1 MLDPSRKPTQFRSIA
16 LDLRGIQKSYGKVK
30 ALKGIDLVVRAGE
43 FVTIVGPSG
52 SGKSSLLKIVAGF
65 ESPDAGDVL
74 VGGREVT
81 HLPASARDIGMVF
94 QNFALF
100 PHLTVERNVSFPL
113 EMRKVPRAEIARRVE
128 SALRLVSLSGYGS
141 RYPRQLSG
149 GQQQRVA
156 LARAVVF
163 EPKVL
168 LLDEPFSALDRKL
181 REAMQIEVKDLQ
193 NRLGLTT
200 VFITHD
206 QEEALIMS
214 DQVAVMD
221 DGVIQQFGAPDDIY
235 HRPTNRQVAEF
246 VGDSNLLEGSLVS
259 RSGVSTFHVD
269 DALRIDLGTSDHG
282 DSAGLPARVL
292 IRPEAVRLDRITGG
306 RHRLPATVENVI
318 FLGPNTKYIV
328 RTHNGHVFTSRT
340 STIGPAAFAVG
351 DQVDVVLA
359 AEACRV
365 LAETPAAFPVAQGG
379 AL

>member
-1 MLDPSRKPTQFRSIA
+1 MLDPSRKPPPHRSIA
-16 LDLRGIQKSYGKVK
+16 LDLRGIRKSYGKVT
-30 ALKGIDLVVRAGE
+30 ALKGIDLVVRTGE
-43 FVTIVGPSG
+43 FVTILGPSG

-65 ESPDAGDVL
+65 ENPDAGDVL
-74 VGGREVT
+74 IGGREVT

-128 SALRLVSLSGYGS
+128 NALRLVSLSGYGS

-163 EPKVL
+163 EPKLL

-181 REAMQIEVKDLQ
+181 REAMQIEVKELQ

-221 DGVIQQFGAPDDIY
+221 EGVIQQFGAPDAIY
-235 HRPTNRQVAEF
+235 HHPANRQVAEF
-246 VGDSNLLEGSLVS
+246 VGDSNQLEGSLVS
-259 RSGVSTFHVD
+259 MGGVATFHVD
-269 DALRIDLGTSDHG
+269 DALKIELGIGDHA
-282 DSAGLPARVL
+282 DSVGTPGRVH
-292 IRPEAVRLDRITGG
+292 IRPEAVRLDRMIGG
-306 RHRLPATVENVI
+306 RQRLPATVESVI

-328 RTHNGHVFTSRT
+328 RTHNGHVLTSRT
-340 STIGPAAFAVG
+340 STTGPAVFAVG

-365 LAETPAAFPVAQGG
+365 LSETPAIQGG
-379 AL
+379 AA

>member
-1 MLDPSRKPTQFRSIA
+1 MLDPSITPHQHQSIA
-16 LDLRGIQKSYGKVK
+16 LDLRGIRKSYGKVE
-30 ALKGIDLVVRAGE
+30 ALKGIDLKVRAGE
-43 FVTIVGPSG
+43 FVTILGPSG

-65 ESPDAGDVL
+65 EMPDVGDVL
-74 VGGREVT
+74 VRGREVT

-100 PHLTVERNVSFPL
+100 PHLTVERNVAFPL

-128 SALRLVSLSGYGS
+128 DTLRLVSLSGYGS

-163 EPKVL
+163 EPKLL

-181 REAMQIEVKDLQ
+181 REAMQIEVKELQ

-221 DGVIQQFGAPDDIY
+221 EGVIQQFGAPDDIY
-235 HRPTNRQVAEF
+235 HRPNNRQVAEF
-246 VGDSNLLEGSLVS
+246 VGDSNLFEGALV
-259 RSGVSTFHVD
+259 REGGVATLHVD
-269 DALRIDLGTSDHG
+269 EALAIDLGVRDCG
-282 DSAGLPARVL
+282 RDADARARVL
-292 IRPEAVRLDRITGG
+292 IRPEAVRLAPAAREP
-306 RHRLPATVENVI
+306 RSLPATVESVI

-328 RTHNGHVFTSRT
+328 RTEQGHVFTSRT
-340 STIGPAAFAVG
+340 STMGPASFAVG

-359 AEACRV
+359 AESWRV
-365 LAETPAAFPVAQGG
+365 LGEETAAPRGV
-379 AL
+379 L